1 MIYAEPIIMY
11 EVHCPQCNN
20 QIILYR
26 EDLERQVVCEHCSME
41 FQVSLP
47 VEEIGQLIYDRT
59 G

>member
-26 EDLERQVVCEHCSME
+26 EDLERQVVCEYCSME